1 MTAAPPI
8 LVLSVVSELFPF
20 VKTGG
25 LADVAGAL
33 PGALAPEN
41 VRTVT
46 LVPGYPAVLAA
57 LREPSP
63 VLEVADLFG
72 GPARLVHGRA
82 RAVEL
87 IAIDAP
93 HLYDRPGNPY
103 MAADGRDW
111 PDNAVRFGALGLM
124 AARLAS
130 GEVPALRPDILHA
143 HDWQAGLAAAYLR
156 YRFERRP
163 RTVMTVHNLA
173 FQGLFPAS
181 LLASLALPPQAFS
194 INGVEF
200 HGEIGFLKAG
210 LALSDWIT
218 TVSPTYAAEIR
229 TREYGMGLDG
239 LLRGRTERLSGILNG
254 IDDAVWNP
262 SRDPLIAANFDARRI
277 APRIANKAVLKKRMN
292 LAADDALLFGVV
304 SRLTWQKGL
313 DMLVEVLPT
322 LLATGSQL
330 VVLGSGERNLQQ
342 AFLDAARIHPGR
354 VACVIGYDEELAHLI
369 QAGADALLMPSR
381 YEPCGLAQMCA
392 LRYGTLPVVSHVG
405 GLADTVIDCND
416 MAIAE
421 GVGTGIQFTPTIGML
436 EAAVLRTTAM
446 WRNGKTWRRVQR
458 NAMRADV
465 SWRRSARRY
474 AQLYRDLMA
483 ERRR

>member
-1 MTAAPPI
+1 MTTSAPI
-8 LVLSVVSELFPF
+8 VVLSVVSEIFPL

-33 PGALAPEN
+33 PAALAPEH
-41 VRTVT
+41 VRVVT
-46 LVPGYPAVLAA
+46 LVPGYPAVLKA
-57 LREPSP
+57 LDEVVP
-63 VLEVADLFG
+63 VLQIADLFG
-72 GPARLVHGRA
+72 NPAKLLHGRA
-82 RAVEL
+82 HGLEL

-93 HLYDRPGNPY
+93 HLYNRPGNPY
-103 MAADGRDW
+103 MAPDGRDW
-111 PDNAVRFGALGLM
+111 PDNAIRFGALGKV
-124 AARLAS
+124 AASLAA
-130 GEVPALRPDILHA
+130 GAVPSFQPHVLHA

-156 YRFERRP
+156 YGHERGP
-163 RTVMTVHNLA
+163 RTVTTVHNLA

-181 LLASLALPPQAFS
+181 LLPALALPPQAYS

-210 LALSDWIT
+210 LALADWIT

-229 TREYGMGLDG
+229 TPEYGMGLDG
-239 LLRGRTERLSGILNG
+239 LLRVRTERLSGILNG

-262 SRDPLIAANFDARRI
+262 ATDPLIAAKFDARRI
-277 APRIANKAVLKKRMN
+277 APRIANKAVLKQRLG
-292 LAADDALLFGVV
+292 LANDDALLFGVV

-322 LLATGSQL
+322 LLATGAQL
-330 VVLGSGERNLQQ
+330 VVLGTGERALQQ
-342 AFLDAARIHPGR
+342 AFIDAARIHQGR
-354 VACVIGYDEELAHLI
+354 VGCVIGYDEELAHLI

-392 LRYGTLPVVSHVG
+392 LRYGTLPVVAHVG

-421 GVGTGIQFTPTIGML
+421 GVGTGVQFTPTIGML
-436 EAAVLRTTAM
+436 EAAILRTTAL
-446 WRNGKTWRRVQR
+446 WRNGRVWRRVQR

-474 AQLYRDLMA
+474 AQLYRDLLA
-483 ERRR
+483 EKGR

>member
-1 MTAAPPI
+1 MTAAAPI
-8 LVLSVVSELFPF
+8 LVLSVVSEMFPF

-25 LADVAGAL
+25 LADVTGAL

-46 LVPGYPAVLAA
+46 LIPGYPAVLAA
-57 LREPSP
+57 LREPIV
-63 VLEVADLFG
+63 VLETPDLFG
-72 GPARLVHGRA
+72 GPARLIHGRA
-82 RAVEL
+82 KTLEL

-103 MAADGRDW
+103 MSADGRDW
-111 PDNAVRFGALGLM
+111 PDNAIRFGALGLM
-124 AARLAS
+124 AARLGA
-130 GEVPALRPDILHA
+130 GEVAAFRPDVLHA

-181 LLASLALPPQAFS
+181 LLSGLALPPQGYS
-194 INGVEF
+194 IDGVEF

-229 TREYGMGLDG
+229 TREFGMGLDG

-254 IDDAVWNP
+254 IDDTVWNP

-277 APRIANKAVLKKRMN
+277 APRIANRAVLKRRMN

-304 SRLTWQKGL
+304 SRLSWQKGL

-381 YEPCGLAQMCA
+381 YEPCGLSQMCA

-446 WRNGKTWRRVQR
+446 WRNGRVWRRVQR

-474 AQLYRDLMA
+474 AQLYRDLLA
-483 ERRR
+483 EWRK